1 MISARTGKILILAIL
16 ALGLAAAAPAQGKD
30 LHQAMKEMAADIKAK
45 HQAAGRDA
53 TKPPSQPL
61 GSTKTVRFVLPMKA
75 GQGSDSVN
83 EYCMGYTLN
92 CVARVKDPY
101 NTYSGKVS
109 TSEGGQVVFSG
120 KKSGEPLEMTLPT
133 SFFGDTTFS
142 LFMRAQ
148 DAPFPEKAQVELT
161 CSY

>member
-1 MISARTGKILILAIL
+1 MPSKLIYKTL
-16 ALGLAAAAPAQGKD
+16 ALAVVILTLAGAAPAQSKD
-30 LHQAMKEMAADIKAK
+30 MHQAMKEMAADIKAK

-61 GSTKTVRFVLPMKA
+61 GTSKTVRFVLPMKA

-83 EYCMGYTLN
+83 EYCMGYTLK

-133 SFFGDTTFS
+133 SFWGDTTFN

-148 DAPFPEKAQVELT
+148 EAPYPEKAFVELT